1 MDKVFRGEQRKKGS
15 FLQEL
20 HFVASDIALELIG
33 DFAVVCLLS
42 PKKSF
47 LQRPKP
53 GFSRVIAGLPGHA
66 FQVLRPLALSHN
78 PVILALRISLLVA
91 NISFYAFRLPNLPIP
106 LPFPPSICTL
116 NRPEA
121 ASVQILITDG
131 CMLSCTSLGNFIATV
146 Q

>member
-1 MDKVFRGEQRKKGS
+1 MFP
-15 FLQEL
+15 QEL

-66 FQVLRPLALSHN
+66 FQVSRS
-78 PVILALRISLLVA
+78 S
-91 NISFYAFRLPNLPIP
+91 
-106 LPFPPSICTL
+106 PPSFH
-116 NRPEA
+116 
-121 ASVQILITDG
+121 
-131 CMLSCTSLGNFIATV
+131 SCTAEPL
-146 Q
+146 